1 MKMRRCSSQV
11 NRCGLYIAMP
21 HHVTNRIYVSTAFQH
36 EGGKGVTQHTG
47 IVLYEITKQR
57 RAYQEK
63 YKRSGKK
70 RPVK

>member
-1 MKMRRCSSQV
+1 
-11 NRCGLYIAMP
+11 MP